1 MTRPVPG
8 SPPAGGRFRPLLGVG
23 VVLLLLGAP
32 GTWSLLVP
40 TAGTS
45 AVPVLGAVLS
55 ALGAYAVLFAANLR
69 LLHYQRSSVVPQV
82 NAWFDGTACLAG
94 LVAVL
99 TATVVPALT
108 ARGVATA
115 TALAWSVRP
124 ALVLVL
130 VAFAAANCGLV
141 APDRRRRP
149 LTVLALFVLL
159 LLAEVADLAHLVL
172 GAGGPAGLLTPAA
185 AGLRLLALPLL
196 VRTLRTPAAAPR
208 VVADLGW
215 ATVAAPIAVFVLT
228 MVAATWR
235 TAHPGTSTLVLL
247 CEVVAL
253 GAVAAKLVLL
263 TRTLV
268 SLLGSH
274 RLSLLDELTGLANR
288 RAFFAEVEH
297 VADGVPLAVLLV
309 DLDGFKAVN
318 DRHGHR
324 TGDLLLRDTAARLE
338 EVVGPDGLVA
348 RLGGDEFVVL
358 LTGPRTARAD
368 DIARALVGQ
377 LGPREVDGRHLRVS
391 ASVGVAGPDAT
402 VGLAEDAVTTG
413 RGRGEALLHAA
424 DVAMYRAKSE
434 GGGARRAA

>member
-1 MTRPVPG
+1 M
-8 SPPAGGRFRPLLGVG
+8 
-23 VVLLLLGAP
+23 
-32 GTWSLLVP
+32 
-40 TAGTS
+40 
-45 AVPVLGAVLS
+45 PVLGAALS

-108 ARGVATA
+108 ARGVGTA

-208 VVADLGW
+208 W
-215 ATVAAPIAVFVLT
+215 WP
-228 MVAATWR
+228 
-235 TAHPGTSTLVLL
+235 TS
-247 CEVVAL
+247 A
-253 GAVAAKLVLL
+253 G
-263 TRTLV
+263 
-268 SLLGSH
+268 
-274 RLSLLDELTGLANR
+274 R
-288 RAFFAEVEH
+288 RW
-297 VADGVPLAVLLV
+297 P
-309 DLDGFKAVN
+309 
-318 DRHGHR
+318 
-324 TGDLLLRDTAARLE
+324 
-338 EVVGPDGLVA
+338 
-348 RLGGDEFVVL
+348 
-358 LTGPRTARAD
+358 PRS
-368 DIARALVGQ
+368 
-377 LGPREVDGRHLRVS
+377 PS
-391 ASVGVAGPDAT
+391 S
-402 VGLAEDAVTTG
+402 
-413 RGRGEALLHAA
+413 
-424 DVAMYRAKSE
+424 S
-434 GGGARRAA
+434 